1 MEILDERKDEA
12 RKLEKEAEAIVR
24 EKAAEPA
31 RELKDRATR
40 KISDIAEQQKTN
52 IIGNI
57 SDLTRK

>member
-40 KISDIAEQQKTN
+40 KISDIAQEHKTN